1 MLVAR
6 ERKIYRNFILSTGL
20 VTALVLSVIFLDMAF
35 RTRQLMNEEN
45 LIQARVLFNTIVL
58 TRKWNANYGGVY
70 VEKRP
75 GVSSNPYLEDPDIRT
90 SEGKVFTLRNPA
102 LMTREISEYAA
113 REGLFR
119 FHITSLKLLNPG
131 NAADVFETEALREF
145 ERGNLK
151 EMSKVENSNGRSSFR
166 YMAPLYV
173 DESCLQ
179 CHGRQDYRLGDVRG
193 GISITFDI
201 EDLQKKI
208 KTNTFWI
215 FFFGITSTAMLLGL
229 IAVFMA
235 RLIKKLA
242 DARQQ
247 IERIAITDEL
257 TGLYNRRHVLD
268 RFGEEFE
275 KSARLK
281 TNLSCIIA
289 DIDHFKNVNDRYGH
303 LKGDGVLK
311 EVGRLLKSTARAY
324 DIAGR
329 YGGEEFLIIL
339 PATSLEQAWNY
350 GERIRMQVK
359 ETMMDDVQV
368 TISMGVTE
376 IQAGDASIDD
386 LIRRAD
392 DALYRA
398 KDAGRDR
405 VDWLPRF

>member
-1 MLVAR
+1 M
-6 ERKIYRNFILSTGL
+6 
-20 VTALVLSVIFLDMAF
+20 
-35 RTRQLMNEEN
+35 
-45 LIQARVLFNTIVL
+45 
-58 TRKWNANYGGVY
+58 
-70 VEKRP
+70 
-75 GVSSNPYLEDPDIRT
+75 
-90 SEGKVFTLRNPA
+90 
-102 LMTREISEYAA
+102 
-113 REGLFR
+113 
-119 FHITSLKLLNPG
+119 
-131 NAADVFETEALREF
+131 
-145 ERGNLK
+145 
-151 EMSKVENSNGRSSFR
+151 
-166 YMAPLYV
+166 
-173 DESCLQ
+173 
-179 CHGRQDYRLGDVRG
+179 
-193 GISITFDI
+193 
-201 EDLQKKI
+201 
-208 KTNTFWI
+208 NTFWI

-229 IAVFMA
+229 ISVFMA

-257 TGLYNRRHVLD
+257 TGLYNRRHILG
-268 RFGEEFE
+268 RFSEEFE

-281 TNLSCIIA
+281 THLSCIIA
-289 DIDHFKNVNDRYGH
+289 DIDHFKDVNDRYGH

-311 EVGRLLKSTARAY
+311 DVGRLLKSTARAY

-368 TISMGVTE
+368 TISMGVTG

-405 VDWLPRF
+405 VDWLPRS